1 VSRYGLDDSVGY
13 TVSAVAG
20 VSRRGYQVLLVQDQ
34 LIRSQLTVARC
45 ACMTHQNTNDWVMI
59 WIFRIVGS
67 TLDNVQKVQNELVVH
82 GHCEQHKSV

>member
-1 VSRYGLDDSVGY
+1 
-13 TVSAVAG
+13 
-20 VSRRGYQVLLVQDQ
+20 
-34 LIRSQLTVARC
+34 
-45 ACMTHQNTNDWVMI
+45 MTHQNTNDWVMI